1 MSFVDFLLYVAGAIL
16 TTALGLSRAN
26 RVSEQVS
33 ANVTQMLADHI
44 STFEI
49 YNEERCI
56 FWCCLRVFLWQRRPR
71 G

>member
-1 MSFVDFLLYVAGAIL
+1 V

-26 RVSEQVS
+26 RISEQVS

-49 YNEERCI
+49 YNEERCT
-56 FWCCLRVFLWQRRPR
+56 FWRCLRVFM
-71 G
+71 